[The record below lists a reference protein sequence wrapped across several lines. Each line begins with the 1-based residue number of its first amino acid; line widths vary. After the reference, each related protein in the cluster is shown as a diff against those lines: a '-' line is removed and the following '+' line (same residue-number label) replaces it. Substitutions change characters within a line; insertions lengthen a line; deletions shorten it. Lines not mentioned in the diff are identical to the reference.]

1 MDLKVVNAVGSG
13 DLGIEIDLNQL
24 ATDVEEVEFNP
35 DKYPG
40 AYVRLQEVE
49 PLITAYRTG
58 KYIITGST
66 SEEESYGCRKRFLE
80 LLSDRGVLD
89 TPDDKWFS
97 MQNYVCTGELDQVQN
112 LNALAIGLGLGS
124 TEYEPEQFPGLVYR
138 PDDHP
143 VVVLIFASGKV
154 VVTGAMDIDAA
165 EKAFQSLKED
175 LEALV

>member
-80 LLSDRGVLD
+80 LLSDGEYSTRQTINGSLCRI
-89 TPDDKWFS
+89 T
-97 MQNYVCTGELDQVQN
+97 YVRESWTR
-112 LNALAIGLGLGS
+112 S
-124 TEYEPEQFPGLVYR
+124 RT
-138 PDDHP
+138 
-143 VVVLIFASGKV
+143 
-154 VVTGAMDIDAA
+154 
-165 EKAFQSLKED
+165 
-175 LEALV
+175 